1 MNIFRRDYSMLNHQ
15 DLLHQWLTNDCHL
28 HVHHIEPL
36 KGDASLRKY
45 YRVLGE
51 FPNLPPTQLILM
63 DAKNAAEKTDQ
74 FIYVG
79 KLLESLQVRVPKIY
93 HINHQ
98 NGYLLLED
106 LGEIQLLDILNAE
119 NVDVF
124 YRSALDTLATLQKN
138 ALQIDIKKSL
148 PAFDY
153 QHMSAEVQLFIDWF
167 LETHLE
173 MQLDESS
180 QKLIQETFKKLL
192 ATIES
197 FPQTLI
203 HRDYHSRNLMVMPN
217 HLLGVIDFQD
227 AMYGPR
233 AYDVV
238 SLLKDCYIVWDP
250 NLQKKYCQ
258 YFLEQLGQAEQIESF
273 WNEFQI
279 CGLQRHIK
287 VLGIFARIY
296 YRDHKPGFLDDLPR
310 VWNYT
315 LQALE
320 ALPQFKDFYQFM
332 KESVEPVFLKK
343 AAKDD

>member
-1 MNIFRRDYSMLNHQ
+1 MNIFVKDYNMLQHQ
-15 DLLHQWLTNDCHL
+15 DLLQEWLINDCHL

-51 FPNLPPTQLILM
+51 FPNLPPTHLILM

-79 KLLESLQVRVPKIY
+79 KLLESLKVRVPKIY

-98 NGYLLLED
+98 NGFLLLED

-119 NVDVF
+119 NVDTF
-124 YRSALDTLATLQKN
+124 YHSALDTLATLQKN
-138 ALQIDIKKSL
+138 AQKIDIKNCL

-153 QHMSAEVQLFIDWF
+153 EHMSTEAQLFIDWF
-167 LETHLE
+167 LGKHL
-173 MQLDESS
+173 QIDLDPKSEN
-180 QKLIQETFKKLL
+180 LIHETFRSLL
-192 ATIES
+192 RTIES

-203 HRDYHSRNLMVMPN
+203 HRDYHSRNLMVMSN
-217 HLLGVIDFQD
+217 QLLGVIDFQD

-238 SLLKDCYIVWDP
+238 SLLKDCYVVWDSH
-250 NLQKKYCQ
+250 LQKKYCQ
-258 YFLEQLGQAEQIESF
+258 YFLSQLGKADELESF

-287 VLGIFARIY
+287 VLGIFARIF
-296 YRDHKPGFLDDLPR
+296 YRDNKPGFLGDLPR

-315 LQALE
+315 MQALE
-320 ALPQFKDFYQFM
+320 ALPQFKDFYQLM
-332 KESVEPVFLKK
+332 KESVEPIFMKK
-343 AAKDD
+343 AQAK